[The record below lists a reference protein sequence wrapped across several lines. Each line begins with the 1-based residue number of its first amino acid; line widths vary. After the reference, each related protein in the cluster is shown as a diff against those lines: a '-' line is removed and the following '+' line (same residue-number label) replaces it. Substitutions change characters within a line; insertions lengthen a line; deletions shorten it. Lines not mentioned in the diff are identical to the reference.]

1 MHRLRTLSTPA
12 LIAAVIAIDI
22 ALWTSVLP
30 FEIWAHNAASAPHPS
45 RDVLFGILAVNALF
59 LLGMAMASAFTME
72 LVRRGVSLGR
82 FVRRFAPLKVRAR
95 L

>member
-1 MHRLRTLSTPA
+1 MHRLRTVSTPA

-30 FEIWAHNAASAPHPS
+30 FEIWAHNAATAPHPS
-45 RDVLFGILAVNALF
+45 RGVLFGILAVNALF
-59 LLGMAMASAFTME
+59 LLGMAAASVVTVE
-72 LVRRGVSLGR
+72 LVRRGVTLRR
-82 FVRRFAPLKVRAR
+82 FVRRFAPLKIRVR